1 MNLPSFLVI
10 LPNQHTPIVK
20 LRTLDSYIA
29 YGYISLKSVE
39 ELVHRR
45 AYAVIDGN
53 KRPLNTN
60 VVVENLLG
68 EKNILCLNDLSHEIY
83 NVGANFQ
90 DAVSVLTPFDL
101 TAPVGNYEKKVLQI
115 HSDEHGFLGQ
125 QMEEFL
131 KKLL

>member
-1 MNLPSFLVI
+1 M
-10 LPNQHTPIVK
+10 K

-90 DAVSVLTPFDL
+90 DAVNVLTPFDL